1 MLAFVLFANLNIARM
16 RILFCCVTLFF
27 CLFAT
32 ICAQIIE
39 GTSSSKK
46 FDIKQDKPEL
56 QFRGDMDPLK
66 GLNVGDEIGAIEI
79 GNVYAVII
87 GIDNYKGVWPELKNA
102 VGDAK
107 AVESTLQEKYKVD
120 YFITLYNEEAT
131 RKNIISKLE
140 WLVEKVTPNDN
151 VFIFYSGHGDYK
163 ESLNKGFWVPAD
175 ATGKSTSQYISNS
188 DIQTFLG
195 GINSKHTLLVS
206 DACFS
211 GDIFRGNTVSIP
223 FEDSRRYYQK
233 VHNLPSRK
241 ALTSGGI
248 EPVLDGGR
256 DGHSVFTYYF
266 LKSLKEYNGE
276 MLDANQVYE
285 KIKIPVINNSEQTPN
300 FAPIKNT
307 GDEGGQFIFIQK

>member
-1 MLAFVLFANLNIARM
+1 MPTEMKLVIFPG
-16 RILFCCVTLFF
+16 ILFIYL
-27 CLFAT
+27 AT
-32 ICAQIIE
+32 TIHGQVIE

-46 FDIKQDKPEL
+46 YDIKQVEPNT
-56 QFRGDMDPLK
+56 QYRGDIDPLK
-66 GLNVGDEIGAIEI
+66 GLDVGDEIRAIEL
-79 GNVYAVII
+79 GNVYAFII
-87 GIDNYKGVWPELKNA
+87 GIDTYRGSWPALKNA

-107 AVESTLQEKYKVD
+107 AVEATLKEKYKVD
-120 YFITLYNEEAT
+120 YFITMYNEEAS
-131 RKNIISKLE
+131 RENIISKLE
-140 WLVEKVTPNDN
+140 WLVEKVTPDDN
-151 VFIFYSGHGDYK
+151 VFIFYSGHGEFK

-188 DIQTFLG
+188 IIQTFLG

-211 GDIFRGNTVSIP
+211 GDIFRGNTISIP
-223 FEDSRRYYQK
+223 FEDSQRYYQK

-266 LKSLKEYNGE
+266 LKSLNENDGK
-276 MLDANQVYE
+276 MLDANQVFE
-285 KIKIPVINNSEQTPN
+285 KLKIPVINNSEQTPN
-300 FAPIKNT
+300 FAPVKNT
-307 GDEGGQFIFIQK
+307 GDEGGQYIFIQK